1 MSYLI
6 LYGSQTGNSEAI
18 SYELQENMRQSLSF
32 QKIERMTLNQFTKQ
46 EDLLKTENLTVI
58 IICSTTGNGDPP
70 DNATLFWRKIKNR
83 SLPKNYFES
92 LSYCVLG
99 LGDSN
104 YDQFCKMGKSID
116 KRLNELGGKRI
127 CELQCL
133 DEVDDLDEIVPEVL
147 ENLITILINHL

>member
-18 SYELQENMRQSLSF
+18 SCELEENMRQSLSY

-46 EDLLKTENLTVI
+46 EELLNTENVKVI

-70 DNATLFWRKIKNR
+70 DNASLFWRKFKNR
-83 SLPKNYFES
+83 GLPKNYFAS

-116 KRLNELGGKRI
+116 KRLFELGGKRI

-133 DEVDDLDEIVPEVL
+133 DEVDGLDEIVPETL
-147 ENLITILINHL
+147 ENLITTFMNHL